1 MALKGGNMNCQEG
14 CKFLIE
20 WEKVG
25 GEKEFFCQLL
35 PNQKC
40 QGVIRC
46 SAFEKKEVKPS
57 SKKS

>member
-1 MALKGGNMNCQEG
+1 MNCQQG

-35 PNQKC
+35 PNRSH

-46 SAFEKKEVKPS
+46 SAFEPKVVKDDKPKKG
-57 SKKS
+57 